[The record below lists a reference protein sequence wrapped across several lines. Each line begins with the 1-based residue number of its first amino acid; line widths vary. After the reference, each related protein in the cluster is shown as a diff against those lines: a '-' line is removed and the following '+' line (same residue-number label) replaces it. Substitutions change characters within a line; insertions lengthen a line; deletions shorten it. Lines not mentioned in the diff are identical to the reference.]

1 MIRANLLRLV
11 LVGLFVAVLPQ
22 LARAQS
28 AAAQPAGI
36 ACESL
41 SGGMVGELRV
51 ADAAV
56 VSEGRPAPAC
66 HVRGTIESTIG
77 FEAWLPQAAWTGRYL
92 QLGCG
97 GLCGR
102 IETTPQQAFGCAPA
116 ERGAFAVA
124 TSTYVLWDEHE
135 PERGAV
141 DFSGRNDLAAFV
153 ALAGSLG
160 LLVDVRIGPYICGEH
175 FNGGVPIWMRA
186 GESGAGCFR
195 CSDAAWE
202 NFTSHVLGAVV
213 GELRRAGALWTQGGP
228 VYLLQVENEYGGGD
242 LSYLRFC
249 VDAARNATTDVP
261 WLLCHD
267 EDLCAKVNAGSGLDG
282 GLALCTINGFWEDLS
297 EEGDQQPSP
306 AFVAAQ
312 RRQNP
317 GRMYPTQKPAHRP

>member
-1 MIRANLLRLV
+1 MGTPTLSRALALALALATAPTPARGSAAGAAAPTVAYDARSFLLSGARRVILS
-11 LVGLFVAVLPQ
+11 GSIHYQRVLPSDWPRALQ
-22 LARAQS
+22 LAAE
-28 AAAQPAGI
+28 AGFN
-36 ACESL
+36 
-41 SGGMVGELRV
+41 
-51 ADAAV
+51 AV
-56 VSEGRPAPAC
+56 
-66 HVRGTIESTIG
+66 
-77 FEAWLPQAAWTGRYL
+77 Q
-92 QLGCG
+92 
-97 GLCGR
+97 
-102 IETTPQQAFGCAPA
+102 
-116 ERGAFAVA
+116 
-124 TSTYVLWDEHE
+124 TYVLWDEHE

-213 GELRRAGALWTQGGP
+213 GELRRAGALWSQGGP
-228 VYLLQVENEYGGGD
+228 VYLLQVENEYGGGN

-317 GRMYPTQKPAHRP
+317 GRRYPTQKPAHRP